1 MSGTG
6 VFDLDSLRDR
16 KNRERRKRADSSRHG
31 RVGGEDHDDHVDPET
46 TVYLRREPLTVI
58 LQVSNIR
65 DDAEVHRHIGVNDA
79 ISFAELHD
87 VLVTCF
93 DLPEEESPW
102 HFYYVDEEAQRI
114 DPKHH
119 IAEFLWRE
127 GEVVEFTWGL
137 WDFKLTVADIYPRD
151 GGTPQALCVGGSGSF
166 PGSKFNLTAI
176 NAALTGQAV
185 IDEVLTH
192 LTPPARSVIERS
204 RLFDFVPLLQALD
217 LGRDV
222 ELSTEVRKQLASLPR
237 EVTTEAQDAF
247 WSIVLGLACMG
258 SEELMRSVTT
268 TSMEALGWI
277 DDDDALLTAEEIWAM
292 CEASISILESVGAC
306 GPEAVAPVDRLD
318 IFRALLRGVG

>member
-1 MSGTG
+1 RLPAKFVQASTYWVACAEASAPMYSAN
-6 VFDLDSLRDR
+6 DSLSHKSSHHCGVTKSPNHMCDISC
-16 KNRERRKRADSSRHG
+16 KIVLVRAACWA
-31 RVGGEDHDDHVDPET
+31 RV
-46 TVYLRREPLTVI
+46 
-58 LQVSNIR
+58 
-65 DDAEVHRHIGVNDA
+65 GVNDA

-204 RLFDFVPLLQALD
+204 RLFDFVPLLQA
-217 LGRDV
+217 
-222 ELSTEVRKQLASLPR
+222 
-237 EVTTEAQDAF
+237 
-247 WSIVLGLACMG
+247 
-258 SEELMRSVTT
+258 
-268 TSMEALGWI
+268 
-277 DDDDALLTAEEIWAM
+277 
-292 CEASISILESVGAC
+292 
-306 GPEAVAPVDRLD
+306 
-318 IFRALLRGVG
+318 